1 MLPRG
6 YADALS
12 EFLDLS
18 LVRRGS
24 AETAP
29 ALPKRG
35 VAKES
40 REQKITLFVDLDF
53 ETTDL

>member
-53 ETTDL
+53 ETS